1 MNIEK
6 VILHCVF
13 NTKSLL
19 VNCKHSSWEISLVW
33 NFTILVVNDTCYF
46 PYTDSSHLRK
56 HKFSICARKNS
67 YEPQMIFH
75 YNFLTSLGSTLNECK
90 QKLVVYWVMVIGSFP
105 PQTWKTLEHQDKNS
119 HCSSKEKVKRL
130 HRDGSG
136 PSKTNLLPN
145 NKSCWTVHLRE
156 GE

>member
-46 PYTDSSHLRK
+46 PYTDTSHLRK

-67 YEPQMIFH
+67 YKPQMTFH
-75 YNFLTSLGSTLNECK
+75 YNFLTSLGSTLNANK
-90 QKLVVYWVMVIGSFP
+90 NWWYIGSWPLDHFHH
-105 PQTWKTLEHQDKNS
+105 KHQDKNS